1 MLQTIVPLQNLKLP
15 YTCKV
20 VGLMPSRG
28 FFTFIV
34 GSHLLFAF
42 ICHVASG
49 LELSHGLRAIPSSDT
64 DLAWRN
70 LSSLTLWDPLTD
82 CLRKY

>member
-1 MLQTIVPLQNLKLP
+1 MLQTIVYFDAEFETPL
-15 YTCKV
+15 
-20 VGLMPSRG
+20 
-28 FFTFIV
+28 
-34 GSHLLFAF
+34 HLQSCWPHAF
-42 ICHVASG
+42 ERILHLHSWQPLVICHVASG